1 MEMKLI
7 ARKPC
12 SFGGQKFFIGDEIPS
27 ELVLNPYAQEKM
39 GVIAMVG
46 DAPAAAPVMPK
57 PISGVA
63 VLIHPED
70 GDMLLTITPDGL
82 QDVVDVLTSTASE
95 AEPIIEKMTDG
106 DALILLHVVDSR
118 KTVKVAAEERAQ
130 EISQESAGEQ

>member
-1 MEMKLI
+1 MAMKLI

-12 SFGGQKFFIGDEIPS
+12 SFGGQKFFIGDEIPA
-27 ELVLNPYAQEKM
+27 ELVLKPSEQEKM

-46 DAPAAAPVMPK
+46 DAPSTEAVMPK

-82 QDVVDVLTSTASE
+82 QDVVDVLTSNASE

-130 EISQESAGEQ
+130 KISQESAGEQ